1 MGAVR
6 TMRRRGLERERRGR
20 VLKRTARYFQSE
32 MRAWKR
38 QALTL
43 QEDVKMLQAAL
54 ADPEGTVQT
63 LLNERY
69 SRDLRERELEHHAS
83 WDAEV
88 VVHKMAAARWM
99 RGCASAVAVI
109 AGDLAIAAEIDRL
122 PLVPSDG

>member
-1 MGAVR
+1 MKRGYRARGASKKVLLAVIA
-6 TMRRRGLERERRGR
+6 GLRER
-20 VLKRTARYFQSE
+20 
-32 MRAWKR
+32 
-38 QALTL
+38 
-43 QEDVKMLQAAL
+43 L

-99 RGCASAVAVI
+99 RSEAAKVAD
-109 AGDLAIAAEIDRL
+109 AEGFFAIGAAIERL
-122 PLVPSDG
+122 PLVPSDA